1 MPSIVGGRL
10 GVLTMGLF
18 SQIPEINWDYTKLKE
33 TIDTITGE
41 TVRRRAQ
48 HVILYDAATGN
59 PTAAGGGGTAGD
71 SAMLISINNK
81 LIDVFP
87 PGTSTL
93 DLPVQASL
101 TTTARALM
109 GAGTTCRSLQIQS
122 IKPDGTANTG
132 QIAIG
137 TSTRQTVYLSPGEV
151 WGDSAPLGKLL
162 DLSQIFV
169 RSLTAG
175 DCITLVVRS

>member
-1 MPSIVGGRL
+1 
-10 GVLTMGLF
+10 MGLF

-33 TIDTITGE
+33 TIDTLTGE
-41 TVRRRAQ
+41 TIRRRAQ

-59 PTAAGGGGTAGD
+59 PAATGGGGGTVGD
-71 SAMLISINNK
+71 SAMLTSINNK

-93 DLPVQASL
+93 DLPIQAAL

-109 GAGTTCRSLQIQS
+109 PAGQTCRSLQIQS
-122 IKPDGTANTG
+122 IKPDGTPNTG

-137 TSTRQTVYLSPGEV
+137 TSTRQTIYLAPGEV
-151 WGDSAPLGKLL
+151 WGDSTPLGKVL

-169 RSLTAG
+169 RALTAG
-175 DCITLVVRS
+175 DCITLVVRN